1 MTKNDT
7 SRDEYIKAIYKL
19 TELYGSA
26 TNKKLADHLK
36 VSAPSVTEMV
46 KRLID
51 ADDVYADK
59 KAIYLTEKGIE
70 DARRLLTKHRLW
82 EIFLVEYLGY
92 SWQDVHA
99 DADELEH
106 ATSVRLKDRLN
117 DFLNHPKHCPHGS
130 EIFENHPN
138 VDTLV
143 RLSDMKE
150 GEVKRLHKIP
160 DDKEFLRYLEEKGI
174 SLNKSIKVIR
184 IDNFDKSIIIEVDGT
199 KFFITEQVAHKMK
212 MI

>member
-70 DARRLLTKHRLW
+70 DARKLLTKHRLW

-99 DADELEH
+99 DADKLEH

-150 GEVKRLHKIP
+150 GEEKRLHKIP
-160 DDKEFLRYLEEKGI
+160 DDKEFLRYLEDKGI

>member
-70 DARRLLTKHRLW
+70 DARKLLTKHRLW

-99 DADELEH
+99 DADKLEH

-117 DFLNHPKHCPHGS
+117 DFLNHPKH
-130 EIFENHPN
+130 
-138 VDTLV
+138 
-143 RLSDMKE
+143 
-150 GEVKRLHKIP
+150 
-160 DDKEFLRYLEEKGI
+160 
-174 SLNKSIKVIR
+174 
-184 IDNFDKSIIIEVDGT
+184 
-199 KFFITEQVAHKMK
+199 
-212 MI
+212 